1 MHRRTRMQ
9 ETEKRGDDAK
19 VMRERAANGS
29 ANGNGIVHVDMDV
42 LEERGGE
49 ENK

>member
-1 MHRRTRMQ
+1 MQ
-9 ETEKRGDDAK
+9 ETEKRGDDVK
-19 VMRERAANGS
+19 VMRERAANG
-29 ANGNGIVHVDMDV
+29 NGNEIVHVDMDV